1 MTFLKLT
8 FITGRGRW
16 QNPKRFRRE
25 RGTWYQTRPLG
36 GSRVEEKHLL
46 VGKTAADTRQDS
58 TNAVC
63 LMYRCLISHRV
74 GRDRRT
80 RNIPAP
86 PRRRSLAFHA
96 NFSSKWLELRD
107 TTYSTGSTPSWRN
120 ARRLKLRLNEPVS
133 ITEPTLRRMRAES
146 SIQHLESA

>member
-63 LMYRCLISHRV
+63 LMYRRLISHRV

-96 NFSSKWLELRD
+96 NFSSK
-107 TTYSTGSTPSWRN
+107 
-120 ARRLKLRLNEPVS
+120 
-133 ITEPTLRRMRAES
+133 
-146 SIQHLESA
+146 